1 MAYKTLLNGCGVDIF
16 QPFYKIFE
24 HKKKLHKVS
33 IDVGLVE
40 LDKFKK
46 EDKEAIG
53 PKDKVSVPYLCV
65 NNLPESVLSI
75 LLQSDRDGTYHR
87 HDYQKSDSYEVLWA
101 GDMGANSTKFGFFNT
116 REQKINSGQKLQI
129 CLNVVLLFV

>member
-1 MAYKTLLNGCGVDIF
+1 M
-16 QPFYKIFE
+16 
-24 HKKKLHKVS
+24 HKVS

-53 PKDKVSVPYLCV
+53 PKEKVSVPYLCL

-87 HDYQKSDSYEVLWA
+87 HDYQKNDSYEVLWA

-116 REQKINSGQKLQI
+116 REQKFNSGQKLRI
-129 CLNVVLLFV
+129 CCMLNKHQTQMKIFPKFLLLQLSQYWKV